1 MDRSPVPTLTKIDLQ
16 KKKKKKKKKKKA
28 HNKGNTYLSEERL
41 TTLIR
46 EIFREELEKQQ
57 ENLLNLISG
66 NLEITMKAITSIKTE
81 VNDLKNSIE
90 FTENVLEEKF
100 KSDLRKLSTLMNEFG
115 KYMNGSWI
123 LNMSITN

>member
-1 MDRSPVPTLTKIDLQ
+1 MGRSPVLTLTKIDLQ
-16 KKKKKKKKKKKA
+16 KKKKEKKKMA

-100 KSDLRKLSTLMNEFG
+100 KSALRKLNTLMNEFG